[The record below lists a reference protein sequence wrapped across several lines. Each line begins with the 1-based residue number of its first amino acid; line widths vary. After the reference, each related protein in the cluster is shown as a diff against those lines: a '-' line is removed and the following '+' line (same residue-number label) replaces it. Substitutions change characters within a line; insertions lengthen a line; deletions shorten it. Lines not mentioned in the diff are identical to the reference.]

1 MTLSSDLLPK
11 LRCEMGDCQ
20 NEHLLH
26 HCTIGPSLSCLV
38 SPCVR
43 AVGVLVSIELKAQ
56 KYLASIISNVM
67 VIDGVGFKLAVI
79 FLQI

>member
-1 MTLSSDLLPK
+1 
-11 LRCEMGDCQ
+11 
-20 NEHLLH
+20 
-26 HCTIGPSLSCLV
+26 
-38 SPCVR
+38 
-43 AVGVLVSIELKAQ
+43 VGVLVSIELKAQ